1 MAEKPIKKSERA
13 QKGDGETSRDRPSKA
28 KPQGHSQEQESR
40 GKGAG
45 GRGKD
50 HGDRGKDHGDRAKK
64 GGIPP
69 ALMRGPKPSSK
80 KPEPEP
86 EPISADLAAG
96 ETGADE
102 PVAPETETE
111 GSTPETPDAAR
122 PEDD

>member
-50 HGDRGKDHGDRAKK
+50 HGDRAKK

-102 PVAPETETE
+102 PVSPETETE
-111 GSTPETPDAAR
+111 ESTPETADTAR
-122 PEDD
+122 PENS